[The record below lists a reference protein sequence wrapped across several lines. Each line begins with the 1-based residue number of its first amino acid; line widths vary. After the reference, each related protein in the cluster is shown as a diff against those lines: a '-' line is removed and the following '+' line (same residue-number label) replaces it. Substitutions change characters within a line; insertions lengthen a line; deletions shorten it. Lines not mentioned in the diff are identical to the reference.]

1 MKNTFS
7 YILLFLFPIILFGQ
21 ESLEDKIWKNHLRA
35 IDEMGSS
42 FDIYTVLKCQNYHTK
57 EITEVSMRAIDAY
70 FIIHDEYNLK
80 HRPKDYSKIY
90 KALTKKNNRL
100 ITLKNKKSIERVN
113 RLALYTKEEL
123 DSFKTKIDINE
134 IIKELEKTKKLDYT
148 LLDSENLKQKMMY
161 IHLLFDNGFS
171 VFEGHYGFGID
182 YEN

>member
-21 ESLEDKIWKNHLRA
+21 ESLEDKIWKNHLRG
-35 IDEMGSS
+35 IDNMDSTI
-42 FDIYTVLKCQNYHTK
+42 DVYIVIKYQNFYTK
-57 EITEVSMRAIDAY
+57 EINEICLSSNDLFY
-70 FIIHDEYNLK
+70 IINEEYNLG
-80 HRPKDYSKIY
+80 REPEDYPKRYEI
-90 KALTKKNNRL
+90 LTQDKNRL
-100 ITLKNKKSIERVN
+100 FVFENKKVLF
-113 RLALYTKEEL
+113 RLKELDIYTKEEL

-171 VFEGHYGFGID
+171 VYESFQFGLD
-182 YEN
+182 LEN